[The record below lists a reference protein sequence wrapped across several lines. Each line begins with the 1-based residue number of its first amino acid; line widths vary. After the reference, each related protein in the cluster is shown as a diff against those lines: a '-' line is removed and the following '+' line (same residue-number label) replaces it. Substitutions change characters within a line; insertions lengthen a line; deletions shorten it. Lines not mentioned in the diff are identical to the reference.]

1 MDLAGLALYIG
12 VGFVAQLVDGAL
24 GMAYGL
30 ISTSVLLTT
39 GAPPAI
45 ASASVHAAEMVTTGL
60 AAGSHV
66 WNKNV
71 DWQMVKQLLPAGVV
85 GGVIGAYLL
94 TGLPETP
101 VKIFVV
107 LYLTVMAC
115 LILWRLFKKEQ
126 ERRRAAGLIPI
137 GLAGG
142 FLDALGGGGWG
153 PVVTS
158 TLIAQGDE
166 PRRSIGS
173 VSASEFFVT
182 LAISLTFITQIELA
196 RYGEIVLGLIIGGA
210 IAAPFAGI
218 LARILPQ
225 RVLTGIVAV
234 VVIALAVYNFTQLG
248 ASAGE

>member
-1 MDLAGLALYIG
+1 MDLGGLALYIG
-12 VGFVAQLVDGAL
+12 LGFIAQLVDGAL

-30 ISTSVLLTT
+30 ISTSALLAT

-66 WNKNV
+66 WNRNV
-71 DWQMVKQLLPAGVV
+71 DWSLFKRLLPAGVV
-85 GGVIGAYLL
+85 GGVLGAYLL

-107 LYLTVMAC
+107 VYLAVMAL
-115 LILWRLFKKEQ
+115 LILWRLFKQGQ
-126 ERRRAAGLIPI
+126 ERKRAVGMVPI
-137 GLAGG
+137 GLGGG

-153 PVVTS
+153 PMVTS
-158 TLIAQGDE
+158 TLIAQGDD
-166 PRRSIGS
+166 PRQSIGS

-182 LAISLTFITQIELA
+182 LAISITFVTQLDLA
-196 RYGEIVLGLIIGGA
+196 RYGYIVLGLIIGGA
-210 IAAPFAGI
+210 IAAPFAGF

-225 RVLTGIVAV
+225 KLLTAMVAGV
-234 VVIALAVYNFTQLG
+234 VAALAVYNFIQVVAAPEG
-248 ASAGE
+248 